1 MDLREWLSKE
11 KMSIQAFADEVRI
24 DRTYISKVLTG
35 RVHPSLA
42 VALDIRAATRGEV
55 PLEQL
60 LPLAIRPPSTGP
72 VKPSTSRKTADPS
85 TSRSRAFS

>member
-24 DRTYISKVLTG
+24 DRTYISKVIAG

-60 LPLAIRPPSTGP
+60 LPLAIRPPSAAPKKPDTAR
-72 VKPSTSRKTADPS
+72 KPSVPTI
-85 TSRSRAFS
+85 SRSRASA

>member
-1 MDLREWLSKE
+1 MDLRQWLTQEGKTV
-11 KMSIQAFADEVRI
+11 QDFADEVRI

-42 VALDIRAATRGEV
+42 VALDIYAAARGQV

-60 LPLAIRPPSTGP
+60 LPLAIRPPSGGP
-72 VKPSTSRKTADPS
+72 KKRDTARKPSDP
-85 TSRSRAFS
+85 TVSRSRASV

>member
-24 DRTYISKVLTG
+24 DRTYISKVIAG

-60 LPLAIRPPSTGP
+60 LPLAIRPPSAAP
-72 VKPSTSRKTADPS
+72 VRRDIARKPSVPTI
-85 TSRSRAFS
+85 SRSRASA